1 MPVYIDRVEDGPGGG
16 RTGWRKDRVEDG
28 PGGER
33 TRWKTDQVEDGPAVL
48 YQSTEQVWTR
58 ASQYLQNKA
67 AMTLVLSMNPFCDH
81 ESEPPPTIYQPIWES
96 EHSGPAH
103 SSSVCNAQ
111 ELNDGPAY
119 RGAAHHVTMS
129 RITYFKRKYV
139 EDDNLPL
146 NFRSYRHTVSPL
158 LEEHN
163 HVLHLSLDKMRFID
177 DPEVFLRRS
186 VLINNLLR
194 RLRAEILLQ
203 GAWPFVAGSVPV
215 SLTTPV
221 SAHHDLSR
229 KRLRF
234 LQEEEDECVS
244 ACCCFYEASR
254 YMQLP
259 VCVYERDVQPSSS
272 SSPSSAITERL
283 EHLFEEEAEEEE
295 EEEELE
301 SEGEEEL
308 DSLCPGLDLCEASL
322 KAREKLGERE
332 TPKERR

>member
-1 MPVYIDRVEDGPGGG
+1 M
-16 RTGWRKDRVEDG
+16 
-28 PGGER
+28 
-33 TRWKTDQVEDGPAVL
+33 
-48 YQSTEQVWTR
+48 
-58 ASQYLQNKA
+58 
-67 AMTLVLSMNPFCDH
+67 
-81 ESEPPPTIYQPIWES
+81 
-96 EHSGPAH
+96 
-103 SSSVCNAQ
+103 
-111 ELNDGPAY
+111 
-119 RGAAHHVTMS
+119 
-129 RITYFKRKYV
+129 
-139 EDDNLPL
+139 
-146 NFRSYRHTVSPL
+146 SPL

-203 GAWPFVAGSVPV
+203 GAWPFVAGPVPV

-221 SAHHDLSR
+221 STRHDRSR

-283 EHLFEEEAEEEE
+283 EHLFEEE

-322 KAREKLGERE
+322 KGREKLGERERE